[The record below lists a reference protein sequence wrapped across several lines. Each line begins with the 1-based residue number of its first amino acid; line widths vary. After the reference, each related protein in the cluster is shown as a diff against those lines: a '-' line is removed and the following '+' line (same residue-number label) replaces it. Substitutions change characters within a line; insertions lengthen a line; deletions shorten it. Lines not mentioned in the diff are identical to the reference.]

1 MSMSSVTASC
11 LRDVAKSLG
20 VSQQTLRNWCNR
32 VDVDAGRRTGESH
45 LLFCALLGGCAFF
58 FFQAHVFLG

>member
-1 MSMSSVTASC
+1 